1 MSAIIS
7 ISQELTLS
15 MFSSLGGLSQM
26 TPTPSCRDIF
36 TAGTS
41 VFVPSNGSMLSID
54 VVMLSTF
61 GDSVLMMTPG
71 MMTSSLYRQ
80 HISVKVL

>member
-1 MSAIIS
+1 
-7 ISQELTLS
+7 
-15 MFSSLGGLSQM
+15 MFSSLGGLSQV
-26 TPTPSCRDIF
+26 TPFCRDIF

-41 VFVPSNGSMLSID
+41 VVVSSNGSMSSID

-61 GDSVLMMTPG
+61 GDSVLMVTPR

-80 HISVKVL
+80 CISVSVVVWSL